1 MTSPEAA
8 PGRSRRP
15 IDPATAVAIG
25 FVVAGWALY
34 LFLGPLSV
42 LLTWY
47 GDCLDDPCTVPGAL
61 DEATY
66 IFDVLWWVAFPVL
79 LYLAYRGRTW
89 AWAALLAIAVV
100 VDLQIVAGA
109 LGASG
114 FDAFWFTLPAAA
126 VLTFG
131 AGLGLAMS
139 LPRFRDRAGAATAG
153 QLASI
158 GCLAIVVS
166 VIALQGVLLGASGP
180 IVGILVLM
188 VIALVVIV
196 VAAYT
201 NRNRRG
207 PARPEPDRTIRRRRR

>member
-1 MTSPEAA
+1 MTGEET
-8 PGRSRRP
+8 PGGGVRRP
-15 IDPATAVAIG
+15 TDAATVIAVG
-25 FVVAGWALY
+25 FVIAGWVLY

-42 LLTWY
+42 FFTWY
-47 GDCLDDPCTVPGAL
+47 GDCVDTPCAVPGPL

-66 IFDVLWWVAFPVL
+66 VFDVLWWLAFPVL
-79 LYLAYRGRTW
+79 AFLAYRGLRW
-89 AWAALLAIAVV
+89 AWAALLAIAIV

-131 AGLGLAMS
+131 AALGLAMS

-166 VIALQGVLLGASGP
+166 VVALQGVLLGAGP
-180 IVGILVLM
+180 PVIAILVLM
-188 VIALVVIV
+188 AIALIVIV
-196 VAAYT
+196 VAAYA
-201 NRNRRG
+201 NRNRRRPSA
-207 PARPEPDRTIRRRRR
+207 PAPDKTIRRRRR

>member
-1 MTSPEAA
+1 VSGHDA
-8 PGRSRRP
+8 PGAATRRP
-15 IDPATAVAIG
+15 TDAATVIAIG
-25 FVVAGWALY
+25 FVIAGWALY

-42 LLTWY
+42 FFTWY
-47 GDCLDDPCTVPGAL
+47 GDCVDTPCAVPGAL

-66 IFDVLWWVAFPVL
+66 VFDVLWWLVFPVL
-79 LYLAYRGRTW
+79 AFLAYRGLRW
-89 AWAALLAIAVV
+89 AWAALLAIAMV
-100 VDLQIVAGA
+100 VDLQIAAGA

-139 LPRFRDRAGAATAG
+139 LPRFRDRAGAASAG

-166 VIALQGVLLGASGP
+166 VVALQGVILGATGP
-180 IVGILVLM
+180 IVAILLLM
-188 VIALVVIV
+188 AIALIVIV
-196 VAAYT
+196 VAAYS

-207 PARPEPDRTIRRRRR
+207 PGRPEPDRTIRRRRR